1 MIINV
6 FFLFRLIDQDRYQ
19 LPIAVVYKI
28 VDKIRIGWIGRKN
41 RLEPPTASNSSF
53 VDLLTFPTRL
63 NDRTKNVNKARLN
76 RIVKRLILFI
86 PNSIFYLYKM
96 CSNNKATL

>member
-96 CSNNKATL
+96 